1 MRHGQR
7 LFHLLISAA
16 FLFLA
21 AAGCFLSFTEWQSYQ
36 ENRAAGP
43 AHFGFVF
50 GFTILLIVL
59 SLYSLLK
66 ARSVR

>member
-1 MRHGQR
+1 MRQAQR

-21 AAGCFLSFTEWQSYQ
+21 TAGGVLSFSEWKLYR
-36 ENRAAGP
+36 ENRELGL

-50 GFTILLIVL
+50 GFTVLLVIL
-59 SLYSLLK
+59 SLYTFVK